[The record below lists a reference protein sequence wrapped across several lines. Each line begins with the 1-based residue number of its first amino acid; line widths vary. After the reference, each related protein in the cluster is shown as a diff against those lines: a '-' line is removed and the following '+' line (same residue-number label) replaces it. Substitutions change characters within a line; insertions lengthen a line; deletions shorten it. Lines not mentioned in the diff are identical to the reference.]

1 MAKCSARLTLG
12 VRCENPEG
20 SLAEREEKYHMTLW
34 QEHRPTLIPSAVSPC
49 QLCVAHGRLEQHK
62 SYNNICY
69 LKPLITHKD
78 KIEWS
83 PT

>member
-1 MAKCSARLTLG
+1 
-12 VRCENPEG
+12 
-20 SLAEREEKYHMTLW
+20 MTLW
-34 QEHRPTLIPSAVSPC
+34 QEHRPTLISSAVSPC

-78 KIEWS
+78 KIEWR